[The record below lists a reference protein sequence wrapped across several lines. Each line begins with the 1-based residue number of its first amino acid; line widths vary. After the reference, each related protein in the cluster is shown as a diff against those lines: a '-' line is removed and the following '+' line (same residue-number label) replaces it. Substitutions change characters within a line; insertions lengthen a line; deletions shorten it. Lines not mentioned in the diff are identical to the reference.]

1 MPFIARD
8 EALDRLRRKVS
19 EGRPIIGAGAGTGIS
34 AKFAERGGV
43 DLIIIYNS
51 GRYRMAGRGS
61 LAGLLPYGDANA
73 IVMEMAGEVLPVVQ
87 DTMVLAGVCG
97 TDPFRLMP
105 VFLRQIKEMGFDGV
119 QTFPT
124 VGLFD
129 GTFRDNLEET
139 GMSYQME
146 VEMVRQA
153 RELDLLT
160 CPYVFTP
167 DEARRMA
174 EAGADV
180 LVPHMG
186 LTTKGAIGA
195 ETALTLEESA
205 RRVQAMRDAAIAVN
219 PDILVLCHGGPSA
232 EPQDAQYIF
241 DHPEGISGFFGASSI
256 ERLATEP
263 AIEQQARRFTELSLR
278 SNE

>member
-1 MPFIARD
+1 MPFIKRAD
-8 EALDRLRRKVS
+8 AITRLRTSVA
-19 EGRPIIGAGAGTGIS
+19 ENRPIIGAGAGTGIS
-34 AKFAERGGV
+34 AKFAEKGGV

-73 IVMEMAGEVLPVVQ
+73 IVVEMAGEVLPVVK

-105 VFLRQIKEMGFDGV
+105 VFLKELKNMGFDGV
-119 QTFPT
+119 QNFPT

-129 GTFRDNLEET
+129 GLMRSNLEET
-139 GMSYQME
+139 GMSYGLE
-146 VEMVRQA
+146 VEMIRQA

-167 DEARRMA
+167 QEARRMA

-186 LTTKGAIGA
+186 LTTKGSIGA
-195 ETALTLEESA
+195 ETATTLEESA
-205 RRVQAMRDAAIAVN
+205 QRVQAMRDAAVEIN
-219 PDILVLCHGGPSA
+219 PEVLVLCHGGPIA
-232 EPQDAQYIF
+232 EPEDAQYIF
-241 DHPEGISGFFGASSI
+241 DHTQGIGGFFGASSI

-263 AIEQQARRFTELSLR
+263 AIENQASRFKALSLG
-278 SNE
+278 